1 MTIIFDYRHRIS
13 ELQKAPERE
22 RGQLPLLLRREQ
34 VHLVLV
40 TVPSALPR
48 TLIALPSGRG

>member
-1 MTIIFDYRHRIS
+1 MTIIFDYRHIGFQS
-13 ELQKAPERE
+13 CKKLQRE